1 MVAFLEQIMLE
12 SVLSHW
18 RNLHC
23 NIRDTHS
30 ASIVKV
36 LTYDKSRV
44 KNDPLGKEVRKT
56 PADTRSSQESSRK
69 AALVIRERLTMAM
82 AVLKKETGRWLLGRF
97 YHFLDRLAQ
106 SISKGGPH

>member
-30 ASIVKV
+30 ASMVKV

-44 KNDPLGKEVRKT
+44 KKDPLGKEVRHQQT
-56 PADTRSSQESSRK
+56 PGQVKSR
-69 AALVIRERLTMAM
+69 RGRRL
-82 AVLKKETGRWLLGRF
+82 LLLG
-97 YHFLDRLAQ
+97 
-106 SISKGGPH
+106 KG